1 MQATFTAPLWLYP
14 GDAGWYF
21 VTLPPHLADD
31 IHDTPA
37 QERRG
42 FGSRR
47 VEVTVGSTTWRTSI
61 FPDMESGSFLLPV
74 KADVRKQEQLDD
86 GDPVRSAGG

>member
-1 MQATFTAPLWLYP
+1 MLFRS
-14 GDAGWYF
+14 
-21 VTLPPHLADD
+21 PPHLADD

-37 QERRG
+37 QGRRG

-47 VEVTVGSTTWRTSI
+47 VEVTVGLTTWRTSI
-61 FPDMESGSFLLPV
+61 FPDKESGSFLLPV

-86 GDPVRSAGG
+86 GDPVTVYMTLL